1 MAYNHHDDEL
11 YKKYKYY
18 GITENVTTLGLAKPI
33 CNLRTNT
40 IKTKTEYFNHYKF
53 EGFYLIRFNS
63 NFLNELKETVIFFG
77 KNHKQLEDNLFI
89 IHYHLKIGYQN
100 HGYPNMNE
108 IIDEYYSVYD
118 SLQKI
123 KFIQRWP
130 ELIVYRDMFCEE
142 IFTDIKLSEAEY
154 KICEKFLLK
163 QLNPSIANIL
173 KIEHYPKRGFLR
185 RI

>member
-1 MAYNHHDDEL
+1 MVINHHNDEL
-11 YKKYKYY
+11 YEKYKYY

-33 CNLRTNT
+33 YNLPTHT
-40 IKTKTEYFNHYKF
+40 IETKIQYFNHCKF
-53 EGFYLIRFNS
+53 EGFYLIRFYS
-63 NFLNELKETVIFFG
+63 SFLDELKETMIFFG
-77 KNHKQLEDNLFI
+77 KNRRELENKLFI

-108 IIDEYYSVYD
+108 IIDEYCSVYD
-118 SLQKI
+118 NFQKI
-123 KFIQRWP
+123 NFIQRLP
-130 ELIVYRDMFCEE
+130 ALIVYRDMFCEKP
-142 IFTDIKLSEAEY
+142 ITDIKLSEAEY

-163 QLNPSIANIL
+163 QLDPNIANIL